1 MVRAA
6 NVRISQYQFRRPSPS
21 RPSGPGVGALGA
33 DGDLAVI
40 DYKSDDVGESDVVI
54 LLERCHW
61 QGAAYAA
68 ALESATGKTVKGVQ
82 FLFVRLDEPLHRVA
96 NLRELMAEL
105 PGRIP
110 VAV

>member
-1 MVRAA
+1 MA
-6 NVRISQYQFRRPSPS
+6 
-21 RPSGPGVGALGA
+21 G
-33 DGDLAVI
+33 
-40 DYKSDDVGESDVVI
+40 
-54 LLERCHW
+54 
-61 QGAAYAA
+61 GAAYAA

-82 FLFVRLDEPLHRVA
+82 FLFVRLDQPLYRVA